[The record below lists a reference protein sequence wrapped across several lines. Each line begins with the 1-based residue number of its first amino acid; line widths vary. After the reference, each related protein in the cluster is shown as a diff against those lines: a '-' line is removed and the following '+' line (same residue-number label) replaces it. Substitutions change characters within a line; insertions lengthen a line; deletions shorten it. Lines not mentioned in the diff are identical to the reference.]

1 VSASS
6 VLPVSRSG
14 LSALQV
20 ARRCAEEGSRLAL
33 ERFRVPQDVS
43 VKGRGNL
50 VTATDVDVERMIQGI
65 LAREYPEHA
74 VLSEETAHL
83 ESQGSN
89 LEDRGWTWVVDPIDG
104 TRNYVSGIP
113 FWCVNVALCRGGE
126 PVVAVTHSAVHGETF
141 WAQAGVGTHLSSGP
155 DPAQDRPCRASDQ
168 PSLQASVLGFD
179 LGYDDERG
187 AQMLAILREL
197 WPGMQAVR
205 ITGSAALGL
214 AYAACGRY
222 DLFVHHYLFPWD
234 LAAGIL
240 LVREAGG
247 VITEH
252 DGSPVRVDSE
262 GVVAGGAT
270 AHADFLSRA
279 GSKQWRDEEV
289 AGR

>member
-1 VSASS
+1 
-6 VLPVSRSG
+6 
-14 LSALQV
+14 
-20 ARRCAEEGSRLAL
+20 
-33 ERFRVPQDVS
+33 
-43 VKGRGNL
+43 
-50 VTATDVDVERMIQGI
+50 M
-65 LAREYPEHA
+65 
-74 VLSEETAHL
+74 
-83 ESQGSN
+83 
-89 LEDRGWTWVVDPIDG
+89 WVVDPIDG

-113 FWCVNVALCRGGE
+113 FWCVNVALCRQGE

-141 WAQAGVGTHLSSGP
+141 WAQEGAGTHISSGP
-155 DPAQDRPCRASDQ
+155 DPAQEQRCHASDQ

-179 LGYDDERG
+179 LGYDDQRA
-187 AQMLAILREL
+187 AQMLAVLREL

-205 ITGSAALGL
+205 IMGSAALGL

-222 DLFVHHYLFPWD
+222 DLFAHHYLFPWD

-262 GVVAGGAT
+262 GVAAGGVA
-270 AHADFLSRA
+270 AQADFLSRA
-279 GSKQWRDEEV
+279 GSRLWRDEEA